1 MQNARFGIASLL
13 RTLRKLHLIYHL
25 LFALYYLGVMVAYC
39 NNFLFSSLIFLVS
52 DPPMANFLIFTNQN
66 GHNYK
71 TQDMNDKGT
80 FNNLLFP
87 LMTRKPFL
95 FVRNKLVDRIAAFTG
110 SPHHLSNSSSGGN
123 SAEISNATKN

>member
-1 MQNARFGIASLL
+1 MVNMQGARFGIASLF

-25 LFALYYLGVMVAYC
+25 LFALYYLGVMVGYC
-39 NNFLFSSLIFLVS
+39 KNSSLIFLVS
-52 DPPMANFLIFTNQN
+52 DSPMANFLIFTNQN